1 MTSIS
6 SSFASVARRVAHAA
20 SVAAVALVLAGCAG
34 FNTNP
39 RDPLEPM
46 NRNITKFNEGVD
58 SVVLKPAA
66 TAYRQASPPIVRT
79 GVSNFFGNLS
89 DAWSFVNSALQF
101 KFQNAAENFMRLN
114 VNTVFGLGGILDVA
128 SELNIERHR
137 EDFGQTLGRWGVPAG
152 PYIVLPLLGPSTLRD
167 TIALPVDRK
176 ADPLS
181 HFSPVE
187 VRNSLNVLRLV
198 DVRANLLR
206 VGGVIDEAALDKY
219 TFTREAYLQKRRAEI
234 IEIKDSDG
242 AEPKAD
248 GTPAPA
254 SAPVPTPAASAPNP
268 AASAPIAAEPASLQS
283 AEPPGQPASAPA
295 R

>member
-6 SSFASVARRVAHAA
+6 PLLASAVQRLARPALLAA
-20 SVAAVALVLAGCAG
+20 MALLLAGCAG

-46 NRNITKFNEGVD
+46 NRHVTTFNEGVD
-58 SVVLKPAA
+58 SIVLKPAA
-66 TAYRQASPPIVRT
+66 TAYKQAIPPLVRT
-79 GVSNFFGNLS
+79 GVANFFGNLS

-167 TIALPVDRK
+167 TLALPIDRK

-181 HFSPVE
+181 HFTPIE
-187 VRNSLNVLRLV
+187 VRNGLTVLRAV

-219 TFTREAYLQKRRAEI
+219 SFTREAYLQKRRAEI
-234 IEIKDSDG
+234 IESKDSDG

-248 GTPAPA
+248 GTPAPGTA
-254 SAPVPTPAASAPNP
+254 PAPVAPEPAASEP
-268 AASAPIAAEPASLQS
+268 AAPESAA
-283 AEPPGQPASAPA
+283 PPGQPASAPA